1 MEVVESVVALVLAA
15 AIIAASL
22 FLIYP
27 FIRRQQAEQRLE
39 LGKRIAYDIA
49 NAIEEV
55 VASGVGTSI
64 TLSISLPE
72 EIIALS
78 GNNSINILVTNSPI
92 YEQGVVL
99 VNFSVTYVSV
109 EPRVADTLLSVR
121 LRSGW
126 NLTVSGLASSGREN
140 TLLIEYSS
148 YNATSRVGYIRAVWG
163 GG

>member
-27 FIRRQQAEQRLE
+27 YIRRQQVEQRLE
-39 LGKRIAYDIA
+39 LGKRIAYEIA

-64 TLSISLPE
+64 TLTIPLPE

-78 GNNSINILVTNSPI
+78 GNNSIDIIVVDSPI
-92 YEQGVVL
+92 YEKEVIL
-99 VNFSVTYVSV
+99 VNFSVTYVAVRPKVTDTIFSV
-109 EPRVADTLLSVR
+109 C
-121 LRSGW
+121 LRNEW

-148 YNATSRVGYIRAVWG
+148 YNATSSTGYIRAEWG
-163 GG
+163 G